1 MVRMSL
7 GFIEILILAGLL
19 ALLIVVFSS
28 QGVREKLGRVL
39 AWTLVVVILLAVPL
53 ALGGWLLLVRN
64 HARPVVRL
72 TPGEGEAAHMFQP
85 PDVAR
90 NRPPAP
96 AAAPKPGTHDG
107 HPALAKARNKTHRL
121 HVAQRDAPTEEP
133 LGGEA
138 SAESAPDEP
147 PEQLAESQAAPDP
160 GESLEAASP
169 PPGGSEMDEA
179 SESPPP
185 APETADTE
193 AVGADEENGQPAL
206 PEWVDQQPGMVDGAY
221 QMSVSI
227 GPYTSEVECLREL
240 SPAVS
245 AAVEDYIARYL
256 DKDAGVRISLPWQYI
271 EEHVIADRVFQK
283 RIVDISTSERAEMV
297 QMHVLLRFNHQTNAQ
312 IRQAVQEQTHLQ
324 HVMIAGFVAAGLLW
338 LICVLWS
345 YLRLDLATQGRYRK
359 WLRLAVAALM
369 LLPVSA
375 VILVA

>member
-1 MVRMSL
+1 MVHMSL

-39 AWTLVVVILLAVPL
+39 AWALVVAILLAVPL
-53 ALGGWLLLVRN
+53 ALGGWLLLVRH
-64 HARPVVRL
+64 HARPVVRV
-72 TPGEGEAAHMFQP
+72 TPGEAAHMFQP
-85 PDVAR
+85 RDVAR

-96 AAAPKPGTHDG
+96 PAAPKPGTHDG
-107 HPALAKARNKTHRL
+107 HRALSKATNSTNRL
-121 HVAQRDAPTEEP
+121 HVAQRAPTKELP
-133 LGGEA
+133 SGEA
-138 SAESAPDEP
+138 SDESAPDEP
-147 PEQLAESQAAPDP
+147 PEKVAESEAVTGSGESLKATPPPP
-160 GESLEAASP
+160 GES
-169 PPGGSEMDEA
+169 EMGEA

-185 APETADTE
+185 APETADTK
-193 AVGADEENGQPAL
+193 AVGAGEENGQTAL
-206 PEWVDQQPGMVDGAY
+206 PVWVDQQPGMVDGAY

-256 DKDAGVRISLPWQYI
+256 DEDTGVRVSLPWQYI

-283 RIVDISTSERAEMV
+283 RMVDISTSERAEMV

-359 WLRLAVAALM
+359 WLRLAVAVLM

-375 VILVA
+375 VILIA